1 MATPTDTRPAL
12 AGFHHFSATVSD
24 VEASAAWYQRVFGM
38 MRVPPPFPHYGDED
52 SGYGVVL
59 LDPATGIGVGLHHH
73 RDNTGE
79 PADERRCGLDHMAF
93 QVPAR
98 ADLDAWASWLDSL
111 GITHSGA
118 IDAADPMPYSTLV
131 FRDPDNVQLEI
142 FYMDPPA

>member
-24 VEASAAWYQRVFGM
+24 VEASASWYERVFGM
-38 MRVPPPFPHYGDED
+38 VRVPPLFPHHGDED
-52 SGYGVVL
+52 SGYAIVL
-59 LDPATGIGVGLHHH
+59 LDPVTGMNIGVHHH
-73 RDNTGE
+73 RENTGE

-111 GITHSGA
+111 GIAHSGA
-118 IDAADPMPYSTLV
+118 IDAADPMPYSTVV

-142 FYMDPPA
+142 FYMDMPS

>member
-1 MATPTDTRPAL
+1 VADTHRLPGADAGPLSVGGRTPGVT
-12 AGFHHFSATVSD
+12 
-24 VEASAAWYQRVFGM
+24 AAAAFGWP
-38 MRVPPPFPHYGDED
+38 MRVPAPFPHFGDED
-52 SGYGVVL
+52 SGYGIVL

-98 ADLDAWASWLDSL
+98 ADLDAWASWLDAL
-111 GITHSGA
+111 GLAHSGA
-118 IDAADPMPYSTLV
+118 NDAADPVPYSALV

-142 FYMDPPA
+142 FHMDPSG